1 MKIIDFDKKGNVIR
15 FYFGDDS
22 LTDYWGDD
30 WNDRPYECNA
40 GTVYE
45 EFVKGYVDVAFD
57 FDSLVLEPENDWRN
71 HGNSQWCKDDMRER
85 KVPCII
91 VVPKEL
97 LEDTWEDGFNYW
109 VAADRVRK
117 IYFND
122 PITIL
127 KHMGEWSKVV
137 TL

>member
-1 MKIIDFDKKGNVIR
+1 MKIIDFDKKGNVVR

-45 EFVKGYVDVAFD
+45 EFIKGYVDIAFD

-109 VAADRVRK
+109 VAADRVEK

>member
-71 HGNSQWCKDDMRER
+71 RGNSQWCKDDMRER

-97 LEDTWEDGFNYW
+97 REDEWEDGFNYW

-117 IYFND
+117 VYFND
-122 PITIL
+122 PIDTLDCI
-127 KHMGEWSKVV
+127 GEWSKVV

>member
-1 MKIIDFDKKGNVIR
+1 MKIIDFDKKGNVVR

-45 EFVKGYVDVAFD
+45 EFTKGYVDVAFD

-122 PITIL
+122 PIDTLDFI
-127 KHMGEWSKVV
+127 GEWSRKVM
-137 TL
+137 L